1 MVVLRTTMLQI
12 YKALKRMIV
21 SEVRDLHGWPF
32 KDWTQNEFLGK
43 ELLSGN
49 LTYVSFL
56 LLEAV

>member
-1 MVVLRTTMLQI
+1 MLQI

-56 LLEAV
+56 LLEDKQV